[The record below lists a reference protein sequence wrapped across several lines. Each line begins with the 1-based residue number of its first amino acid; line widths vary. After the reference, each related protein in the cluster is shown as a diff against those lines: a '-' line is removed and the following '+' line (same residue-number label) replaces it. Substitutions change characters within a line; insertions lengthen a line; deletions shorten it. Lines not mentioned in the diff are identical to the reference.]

1 MSEAIKIHN
10 RAEENLQKIEVN
22 SYGDFVYINAND
34 AGIFDRYAD
43 FLHWLEGK
51 DAEIEKTRAEME
63 EKYKDAETIDAF
75 IAVSHYKKELF
86 EEAAKRI
93 DDIFGHDI
101 VHKYFRVMYEM
112 HEGFVPDE
120 ECILDFIDTITP
132 ALNTIFEGRRKRIE
146 KKYSV
151 NRKGGNSRRYR
162 G

>member
-1 MSEAIKIHN
+1 MSEVLKIKN

-22 SYGDFVYINAND
+22 SYGDLVYINAND

-43 FLHWLEGK
+43 FLKWLEEK
-51 DAEIEKTRAEME
+51 DAEVEKKRVELE
-63 EKYKDAETIDAF
+63 EQYKDAEGIDAF
-75 IAVSHYKKELF
+75 IAVTHYKKELF

-101 VHKYFRVMYEM
+101 IRKYFRVMYEM

-151 NRKGGNSRRYR
+151 QRKGGNSRHYR